1 MVDSIPSDDGNDGN
15 QGWGR
20 GVWGGG
26 GMTSTSCSNWM
37 TTGRPPIPLA
47 RVGRLIREE
56 EKEAGTFPHCG
67 IEILCLFS
75 SLCPLHPNLLVSF
88 CLFFFYLGRRRSLAV
103 SGSVAFC
110 LVSSDG

>member
-1 MVDSIPSDDGNDGN
+1 
-15 QGWGR
+15 
-20 GVWGGG
+20 
-26 GMTSTSCSNWM
+26 MTSTSCSNWM

-88 CLFFFYLGRRRSLAV
+88 CLFFFISADAALWPAPE
-103 SGSVAFC
+103 A
-110 LVSSDG
+110 